1 MRVMF
6 YLILFSLANCFTVF
20 TKDETIL
27 ESETL
32 ETKNV
37 KEERDVYIL
46 SSNLNKDGLYLLL
59 DAYRAKEEKS
69 VNSIKEK
76 YQENKDFQLT
86 KPKNG
91 YGGECGGSLEVCAAI
106 IVIASTIIVAELSTM
121 PFRLMSEP
129 QERIRNEILTNQSA
143 KIKVLSTKDVSF
155 VLLDRNPPKEY
166 VFKNDKVFI
175 PMQEL
180 ELDYFTFKK
189 LPYKV
194 VTADKK
200 KVLLKS
206 ELNVSKEAGKN
217 NEIMN
222 IIRKN
227 NQTKKSATCNTTFP
241 HMTKQNVTYEEVL
254 PSANALC
261 REKYRT
267 FTSDFSGGTVEYDTC
282 VASIKDCYD
291 ATRLP
296 E

>member
-20 TKDETIL
+20 TKDETVL

-46 SSNLNKDGLYLLL
+46 TSNLNKDGLYLLL
-59 DAYRAKEEKS
+59 DAYRVKEEKS

-76 YQENKDFQLT
+76 YQENKGFRFT
-86 KPKNG
+86 EPKNG
-91 YGGECGGSLEVCAAI
+91 YGGGCAPSIELCAAI
-106 IVIASTIIVAELSTM
+106 IVIASTVAIAELTTM

-129 QERIRNEILTNQSA
+129 QERIRNEILTNQST

-155 VLLDRNPPKEY
+155 VLLDRNPPKEF

-267 FTSDFSGGTVEYDTC
+267 FTSDFSRGTEEYDAC

>member
-1 MRVMF
+1 MKVII

-46 SSNLNKDGLYLLL
+46 TSNLNKDGLYLLL
-59 DAYRAKEEKS
+59 DAYRVKEEKS

-91 YGGECGGSLEVCAAI
+91 YGGGCGGSWELCAAF
-106 IVIASTIIVAELSTM
+106 IVIASTVMVAELSTM

-155 VLLDRNPPKEY
+155 VLLDRNPSKEY

-261 REKYRT
+261 REKYRA
-267 FTSDFSGGTVEYDTC
+267 FTSDFSGGTKEYDAC

>member
-20 TKDETIL
+20 TKDETVL

-46 SSNLNKDGLYLLL
+46 TSNLNKDGLYLLL
-59 DAYRAKEEKS
+59 DAYRVKEEKS

-91 YGGECGGSLEVCAAI
+91 YGGGCAPSIELCAAI
-106 IVIASTIIVAELSTM
+106 IVIASTVAIAELTTM

-129 QERIRNEILTNQSA
+129 QERIRNEILTNQST

-155 VLLDRNPPKEY
+155 VLLDRNPSKEY

-206 ELNVSKEAGKN
+206 ELNVSKEAGKH
-217 NEIMN
+217 NEIMD

-241 HMTKQNVTYEEVL
+241 HMTKQNVTYDDVH
-254 PSANALC
+254 PGALAMC
-261 REKYRT
+261 ERKYKPFASD
-267 FTSDFSGGTVEYDTC
+267 FTSGIDAYNAC
-282 VASIKDCYD
+282 VVSIRECYD

>member
-46 SSNLNKDGLYLLL
+46 TSNLNKDGLYLLL
-59 DAYRAKEEKS
+59 DAYRVKEEKS

-76 YQENKDFQLT
+76 YQENKDF
-86 KPKNG
+86 KFNE
-91 YGGECGGSLEVCAAI
+91 GGGGCAPPIELCAAI
-106 IVIASTIIVAELSTM
+106 IVIASTVAIAELTTM

-129 QERIRNEILTNQSA
+129 QERIRNEILTNQST

-155 VLLDRNPPKEY
+155 VLLDRNPSKEY

-267 FTSDFSGGTVEYDTC
+267 FTSDFSRGTEEYDAC

>member
-46 SSNLNKDGLYLLL
+46 TSNLNKDGLYLLL
-59 DAYRAKEEKS
+59 DAYRVKEEKS

-76 YQENKDFQLT
+76 YQENKDF
-86 KPKNG
+86 KFNE
-91 YGGECGGSLEVCAAI
+91 GGGGCAPPIELCAAI
-106 IVIASTIIVAELSTM
+106 IVIASTVAIAELTTM

-129 QERIRNEILTNQSA
+129 QERIRNEILTNQST

-155 VLLDRNPPKEY
+155 VLLDRNPSKEY

-206 ELNVSKEAGKN
+206 ELNVSKEAGKH
-217 NEIMN
+217 NEIMD

-241 HMTKQNVTYEEVL
+241 HMTKQNVTYDDVL

-267 FTSDFSGGTVEYDTC
+267 FTSDFSRGTEEYDAC
-282 VASIKDCYD
+282 VASIRECYD

>member
-1 MRVMF
+1 MRIF
-6 YLILFSLANCFTVF
+6 IYLILFSLANCFTVF

-46 SSNLNKDGLYLLL
+46 TSNLNKDGLYLLL
-59 DAYRAKEEKS
+59 DAYRVKEEKS
-69 VNSIKEK
+69 INSIKEK
-76 YQENKDFQLT
+76 YQENKDFRFT
-86 KPKNG
+86 EPKNG
-91 YGGECGGSLEVCAAI
+91 YGGGCGGSLEVCAAI
-106 IVIASTIIVAELSTM
+106 IVIASTVAIAELTTM

-129 QERIRNEILTNQSA
+129 QDRIRNEILTNQST

-155 VLLDRNPPKEY
+155 VLLDRNPSKEY

-206 ELNVSKEAGKN
+206 DLNVSKEAGKN

-267 FTSDFSGGTVEYDTC
+267 FTSDFSGGTKEYDTC

>member
-46 SSNLNKDGLYLLL
+46 TSNLNKDGLYLLL
-59 DAYRAKEEKS
+59 DAYRVKEEKS

-76 YQENKDFQLT
+76 YQENKDF
-86 KPKNG
+86 KFNE
-91 YGGECGGSLEVCAAI
+91 GGGGCAPPIELCAAI
-106 IVIASTIIVAELSTM
+106 IVIASTVAIAELTTM

-129 QERIRNEILTNQSA
+129 QDRIRNEILTNQST

-155 VLLDRNPPKEY
+155 VLLDRNPSKEY

-175 PMQEL
+175 SMQEL

-206 ELNVSKEAGKN
+206 ELNVSKEAGKH
-217 NEIMN
+217 NEIMD

-241 HMTKQNVTYEEVL
+241 HMTKQNVTYDDVL

-267 FTSDFSGGTVEYDTC
+267 FTSDFSRGTEEYDAC
-282 VASIKDCYD
+282 VASIRECYD

>member
-1 MRVMF
+1 MPIV
-6 YLILFSLANCFTVF
+6 LLFLQ
-20 TKDETIL
+20 KMIL

-46 SSNLNKDGLYLLL
+46 TSNLNKDGLYLLL
-59 DAYRAKEEKS
+59 DAYRVKEEKS

-76 YQENKDFQLT
+76 YQENKDF
-86 KPKNG
+86 KFNE
-91 YGGECGGSLEVCAAI
+91 GGGGCAPPIELCAAI
-106 IVIASTIIVAELSTM
+106 IVIASTVAIAELTTM

-129 QERIRNEILTNQSA
+129 QERIRNEILTNQST

-155 VLLDRNPPKEY
+155 VLLDRNPSKEY

-241 HMTKQNVTYEEVL
+241 HMTKQNVTYDDVL

-267 FTSDFSGGTVEYDTC
+267 FTSDFSRGTEEYDAC
-282 VASIKDCYD
+282 VASIRECYD

>member
-1 MRVMF
+1 MF

-20 TKDETIL
+20 TKDETVL

-46 SSNLNKDGLYLLL
+46 TSNLNKDGLYLLL
-59 DAYRAKEEKS
+59 DAYRVKEEKS
-69 VNSIKEK
+69 INSIKEK
-76 YQENKDFQLT
+76 YQENKDFRFT
-86 KPKNG
+86 EPKNG
-91 YGGECGGSLEVCAAI
+91 YGGGCGGSLEVCAAI
-106 IVIASTIIVAELSTM
+106 IVIASTVAIAELTTM

-129 QERIRNEILTNQSA
+129 QDRIRNEILTNQST

-155 VLLDRNPPKEY
+155 VLLDRNPSKEY

-206 ELNVSKEAGKN
+206 ELNVSKEAGKH
-217 NEIMN
+217 NEIMD

-241 HMTKQNVTYEEVL
+241 HMTKQNVTYDDVL

-267 FTSDFSGGTVEYDTC
+267 FTSDFSGGTKEYDAC

>member
-1 MRVMF
+1 MRVII
-6 YLILFSLANCFTVF
+6 YLILFSLANCFTVY

-46 SSNLNKDGLYLLL
+46 TSNLNKDGLYLLL
-59 DAYRAKEEKS
+59 DAYRVKEEKS
-69 VNSIKEK
+69 INSIKEK
-76 YQENKDFQLT
+76 YQENKDFRFT
-86 KPKNG
+86 EPKNG
-91 YGGECGGSLEVCAAI
+91 YGGGCGGSLEVCAAI
-106 IVIASTIIVAELSTM
+106 IVIASTVAIAELTTM

-129 QERIRNEILTNQSA
+129 QDRIRNEILTNQST

-155 VLLDRNPPKEY
+155 VLLDRNPSKEY

-194 VTADKK
+194 VAADKK

-217 NEIMN
+217 NEIMD

-241 HMTKQNVTYEEVL
+241 HMTNGSVPNTFSSSSL
-254 PSANALC
+254 NPSWSASRKSEYSLEPFCSSA
-261 REKYRT
+261 
-267 FTSDFSGGTVEYDTC
+267 GT
-282 VASIKDCYD
+282 
-291 ATRLP
+291 
-296 E
+296 

>member
-20 TKDETIL
+20 TKDETVL

-46 SSNLNKDGLYLLL
+46 TSNLNKDGLYLLL
-59 DAYRAKEEKS
+59 DAYRVKEEKS
-69 VNSIKEK
+69 INSIKEK
-76 YQENKDFQLT
+76 YQENKDFRLD
-86 KPKNG
+86 KVHGSP
-91 YGGECGGSLEVCAAI
+91 CGSLEACAG
-106 IVIASTIIVAELSTM
+106 VILIAATIMIAELPTI
-121 PFRLMSEP
+121 PFRLMSDP
-129 QERIRNEILTNQSA
+129 QERIRNEILTNQST

-155 VLLDRNPPKEY
+155 VLLDRNPSKEY

-194 VTADKK
+194 VAADKK

-217 NEIMN
+217 NEIMD

-241 HMTKQNVTYEEVL
+241 HMTKQNVTYDDVH
-254 PSANALC
+254 PGALAMC
-261 REKYRT
+261 ERKYKPFASD
-267 FTSDFSGGTVEYDTC
+267 FTSGTDAYDAC
-282 VASIKDCYD
+282 VASIRECYD

>member
-20 TKDETIL
+20 TKNETII

-46 SSNLNKDGLYLLL
+46 TSNLNKDGLYLLL

-76 YQENKDFQLT
+76 YQENKDF
-86 KPKNG
+86 KFNE
-91 YGGECGGSLEVCAAI
+91 GGGGCAPPIELCAAI
-106 IVIASTIIVAELSTM
+106 IVIASTVAIAELTTM

-129 QERIRNEILTNQSA
+129 QERIRNEILTNQST

-194 VTADKK
+194 VGADKK

-254 PSANALC
+254 SSANALC

-267 FTSDFSGGTVEYDTC
+267 FTSDFSRGTEEYDAC
-282 VASIKDCYD
+282 VASIRECYD

>member
-1 MRVMF
+1 MF

-20 TKDETIL
+20 TKNETII

-46 SSNLNKDGLYLLL
+46 TSNLNKDGLYLLL

-76 YQENKDFQLT
+76 YQENKDF
-86 KPKNG
+86 KFNE
-91 YGGECGGSLEVCAAI
+91 GGGGCAPPIELCAAI
-106 IVIASTIIVAELSTM
+106 IVIASTVAIAELTTM

-129 QERIRNEILTNQSA
+129 QERIRNEILTNQST

-194 VTADKK
+194 VGADKK

-254 PSANALC
+254 SSANALC

-267 FTSDFSGGTVEYDTC
+267 FTSDFSRGTEEYDAC
-282 VASIKDCYD
+282 VASIRECYD

>member
-20 TKDETIL
+20 TKNETII

-46 SSNLNKDGLYLLL
+46 TSNLNKDGLYLLL

-76 YQENKDFQLT
+76 YQENKDF
-86 KPKNG
+86 KFNE
-91 YGGECGGSLEVCAAI
+91 GGGGCAPPIELCAAI
-106 IVIASTIIVAELSTM
+106 IVIASTVAIAELTTM

-129 QERIRNEILTNQSA
+129 QERIRNEILTNQST

-155 VLLDRNPPKEY
+155 VLLDRNPSKEY

-194 VTADKK
+194 VGADKK

-254 PSANALC
+254 SSANALC

-267 FTSDFSGGTVEYDTC
+267 FTSDFSRGTEEYDAC
-282 VASIKDCYD
+282 VASIRECYD